1 MSCLGRVAAVVFLA
15 ALVALG
21 SRSVAQNDPLKD
33 WLTVPTDQGGL
44 VLILADINQLI
55 IGDAAGKHL
64 DGIKWPVGVPLIRQ
78 VRLKPGSYQIR
89 LKGPLESVGVATMAG
104 SLTFLRLV
112 AFKGN
117 SGEQGLVAA
126 GWSGI
131 APNVV
136 PKDVVEWLRVAA
148 EKETSGAVY
157 ATPFI
162 QTENNIL
169 TLNTEPP
176 WPIPPPPKR

>member
-1 MSCLGRVAAVVFLA
+1 M
-15 ALVALG
+15 
-21 SRSVAQNDPLKD
+21 
-33 WLTVPTDQGGL
+33 

-55 IGDAAGKHL
+55 IGDAAGKPL

-78 VRLKPGSYQIR
+78 VRLKPGPYQIR

-104 SLTFLRLV
+104 SLTFLRFA
-112 AFKGN
+112 AFKAN

-126 GWSGI
+126 GWSD
-131 APNVV
+131 VV

-157 ATPFI
+157 ATPFVE
-162 QTENNIL
+162 TENNIL